1 MQHKGVSCGPLSFI
15 HAAAACE
22 LPAWQSCRRVLL
34 HPVDS
39 CSHSSIRGPQSRAGA
54 HLHKKYMDTF
64 LPYVTV
70 TTNLFLPWLWK
81 PSYFKQANTTTPHTQ
96 SHCGVFHLRLLYHVY
111 LWSADVC
118 LCWQHGVIGVYIVH
132 YVAPVVPCSIPTH
145 PFWLLSRKQPHCTKA
160 RTSHCCPRS
169 LRPASLQIRTNPHLP
184 VGYVVKVQKWRSRAE
199 VTNPVHFTASPHNPS
214 VPLAREPVSEVV
226 DNVDKAMILSQFSI

>member
-64 LPYVTV
+64 LTYVTV

-81 PSYFKQANTTTPHTQ
+81 PSYFKLANTTAPRSQNHYE
-96 SHCGVFHLRLLYHVY
+96 VIHLRLLYHIY

-132 YVAPVVPCSIPTH
+132 NVAAVVPCSFPTQ
-145 PFWLLSRKQPHCTKA
+145 PFWLLSRKLPHCTKGKNKPLLSPLTRA
-160 RTSHCCPRS
+160 SIFADMHKSPSACWLRGQGSEMKKQSRS
-169 LRPASLQIRTNPHLP
+169 NQPSPLQSITTQPLYSLGLRAG
-184 VGYVVKVQKWRSRAE
+184 VGGGS
-199 VTNPVHFTASPHNPS
+199 
-214 VPLAREPVSEVV
+214 
-226 DNVDKAMILSQFSI
+226 